1 MWAVAHATFFSCGRI
16 RCSHADPQTRQ
27 AFSQLSCLPAHL
39 SGYQPPLSMRRQ
51 PLPSFSLSKSP
62 TSSIIPTSQPSQRP
76 ACLPAVSLH
85 SPCTALGAIF
95 PTVLLYCVT
104 LLPHAI
110 AVFRQYCQTQH
121 CCPISLWHGRY
132 TSHAPCQAGAAC
144 SMTIFTLAVASCRVL
159 VHTSLF
165 THSLTASYPWGTH
178 WVSQSEQD
186 TRATSSGTHLLPH
199 SVISPRLCI

>member
-1 MWAVAHATFFSCGRI
+1 MLTHRSSDWTSI
-16 RCSHADPQTRQ
+16 
-27 AFSQLSCLPAHL
+27 LPAKLSPCPPEWLSASPVHEKAASSFFLTFKVANKFNHSNLPTISKACLSPCCVPPLTMHSTRSHL
-39 SGYQPPLSMRRQ
+39 SNCP
-51 PLPSFSLSKSP
+51 
-62 TSSIIPTSQPSQRP
+62 
-76 ACLPAVSLH
+76 V
-85 SPCTALGAIF
+85 
-95 PTVLLYCVT
+95 YCVT

-110 AVFRQYCQTQH
+110 AVFRQHCQTQH